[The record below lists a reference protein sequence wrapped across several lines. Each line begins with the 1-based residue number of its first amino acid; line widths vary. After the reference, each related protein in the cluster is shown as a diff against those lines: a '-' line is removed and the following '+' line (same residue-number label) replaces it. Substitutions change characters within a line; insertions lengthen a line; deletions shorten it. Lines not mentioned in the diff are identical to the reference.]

1 MTTWVCL
8 NIVSKVYDYINRTK
22 RQASVIEINHWYLDK
37 VIHDY
42 FGVDESNLIDLVKL
56 QDESKHL
63 EHTHIKATDTKGW
76 KWGSG
81 EIIMK
86 KEEFEKYNWKE
97 SKEFLAS
104 DYEFELGPISD
115 ESWSNIEFK
124 NLHEENEADESALYS
139 IMRDYGELEDYEVWF
154 IGPITVEIISDWNE
168 SS

>member
-8 NIVSKVYDYINRTK
+8 KIASKVYDYINRTK

-42 FGVDESNLIDLVKL
+42 FGVDETKIIDLVKL
-56 QDESKHL
+56 RVESKHL

-104 DYEFELGPISD
+104 DYEFELGPIS
-115 ESWSNIEFK
+115 EENWSNIEFK
-124 NLHEENEADESALYS
+124 NLHEENEVDESDLYG
-139 IMRDYGELEDYEVWF
+139 IVRDYGELEDYEVWF